1 LEVPQSAGWI
11 SGKRYS
17 FHPGSLPHFKAV
29 LVPEFPIELF
39 DPTMQFEEIT
49 IHSVCP
55 NSGVDMAEP
64 LRLHVKR
71 GVDKKGDKTGSIR
84 ISQKDKVMFSL
95 VNCLH
100 EVFIDAT
107 AALVERAGAA
117 MGTSFTGSH
126 LLNGKG

>member
-71 GVDKKGDKTGSIR
+71 GVDKKGDKTKVYLFLVFFAPPGKDLPR
-84 ISQKDKVMFSL
+84 IKFSYCIPL
-95 VNCLH
+95 
-100 EVFIDAT
+100 EAPG
-107 AALVERAGAA
+107 VEREEP
-117 MGTSFTGSH
+117 TT
-126 LLNGKG
+126 LIP